1 MTVLVACTA
10 SCGVRSTLWIEHYA
24 AVLYL
29 RPGAALNAVRDPS
42 EPKAVLMYVIDG
54 RYLPDEIPA
63 RWRDALESA
72 LDERTAWAVR
82 ESFGLLSSGDLVTI
96 AYFPREGVTMSANGR
111 VIARTSDHRVVD
123 AIVQGWESG
132 APLTKKLE
140 RLALE
145 HPC

>member
-1 MTVLVACTA
+1 M
-10 SCGVRSTLWIEHYA
+10 
-24 AVLYL
+24 
-29 RPGAALNAVRDPS
+29 
-42 EPKAVLMYVIDG
+42 LMYVIEG

-72 LDERTAWAVR
+72 LDEHTARAVR
-82 ESFGLLSSGDLVTI
+82 KSFSLLSSGDLVTI
-96 AYFPREGVTMSANGR
+96 AYFPRRGVAMSVNGR
-111 VIARTSDHRVVD
+111 VIAQTSGHRVVD
-123 AIVQGWESG
+123 AVVQAWAFG